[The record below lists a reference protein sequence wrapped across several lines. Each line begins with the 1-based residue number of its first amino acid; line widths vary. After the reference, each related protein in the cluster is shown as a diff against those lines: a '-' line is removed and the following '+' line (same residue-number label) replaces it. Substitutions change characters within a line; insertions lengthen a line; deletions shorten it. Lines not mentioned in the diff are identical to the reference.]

1 MRLFIGDTETT
12 GLGPTRKALEVALAE
27 IDWEFNVIGEAEA
40 MLNPEC
46 DISPEASAIHGI
58 YAHDVAHCPTIE
70 QWVQSTFDG
79 KIEGECC
86 LIGYRVAFDKPML
99 ESVLD
104 NIVRIYDVLPLA
116 QTLLPELPNHKLQ
129 TIREHLNLPGGP
141 AHRAMGDVLTTLQAM
156 QVLIPRSGRTLQNH
170 IMADFVMIHRMP
182 WGKHKG
188 CLLMELP
195 SSYKRWLLE
204 ECSDLEPNLRRSVEI
219 VYQTDFVINVPRRKT
234 F

>member
-12 GLGPTRKALEVALAE
+12 GLGPGRKAIEVALIE
-27 IDWEFNVIGEAEA
+27 IDWHFNVIGEAEA

-46 DISPEASAIHGI
+46 DISPEASAVHGI

-70 QWVQSTFDG
+70 QWVQDAFGG

-86 LIGYRVAFDKPML
+86 LIGYRVSFDKPML

-104 NIVRIYDVLPLA
+104 NIVRVFDVLPLM
-116 QTLLPELPNHKLQ
+116 QTMLPDLTDHKLQ
-129 TIREHLNLPGGP
+129 TVREHLNLPGGP
-141 AHRAMGDVLTTLQAM
+141 AHRAMGDVLTTLQAL
-156 QVLIPRSGRTLQNH
+156 QVMVPRSGRTLQNH
-170 IMADFVMIHRMP
+170 VMADFVMIHRMP

-188 CLLMELP
+188 RLLIELP
-195 SSYKRWLLE
+195 SGYRRWMLD
-204 ECSDLEPNLRRSVEI
+204 ECTDLEPNLRKSVELI
-219 VYQTDFVINVPRRKT
+219 AATDFTINVPRRKP